1 MNKRDKELHRFM
13 RALAR
18 AEQFIHRY
26 PEETARLLS
35 KESGLSPEMT
45 GKAMQRHSYRLQLDG
60 VTAASLVQTA
70 KFLKEQNKLS
80 QVPELSGIITTQ
92 YLQQLGPPPP
102 SLAR

>member
-1 MNKRDKELHRFM
+1 MNKRDEELHRFM

-35 KESGLSPEMT
+35 KETGLSPEMT

-70 KFLKEQNKLS
+70 KFLKEENKINR
-80 QVPELSGIITTQ
+80 VPELSRVITTQ